1 MIAQQPAYSKK
12 FGVKMRKGR
21 GKQNGCRQEAK
32 SKGEWNM
39 SFLLEGQEERLQE
52 RRVAGK
58 YRKAAVSCWFT
69 SKGRSIPQLVKYE
82 DEEGRIRCIRQI
94 RLLKAEEKYFAGI
107 RMKRYDCCS
116 QEDGIRRNFILLY
129 HVEEGTWDL
138 VLPCEEKENLV
149 NCSE

>member
-1 MIAQQPAYSKK
+1 
-12 FGVKMRKGR
+12 
-21 GKQNGCRQEAK
+21 
-32 SKGEWNM
+32 M

-138 VLPCEEKENLV
+138 VLLCEEKENRV